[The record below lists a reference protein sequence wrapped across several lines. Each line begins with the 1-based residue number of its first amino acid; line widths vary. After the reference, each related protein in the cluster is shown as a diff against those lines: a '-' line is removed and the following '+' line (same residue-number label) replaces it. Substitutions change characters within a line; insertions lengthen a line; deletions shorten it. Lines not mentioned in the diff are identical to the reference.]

1 MSLPWSP
8 NMSNKALRI
17 LIADDQHFHR
27 MKIERVLNQL
37 GYFRIA
43 PANTLQELLSLVEY
57 GCEPFDLVMI
67 SASMTTGFDLDLL
80 AFCVDNEQI
89 RHGFIYDDQRVQRT
103 PIQASHRQKVEV
115 SLARTPDLE
124 SIGRLMNSIDPH
136 TRYAEVSGTPWQS
149 GFCHSYAC

>member
-1 MSLPWSP
+1 
-8 NMSNKALRI
+8 MSNKALRI

-89 RHGFIYDDQRVQRT
+89 RHGFIYDDQRMQRT
-103 PIQASHRQKVEV
+103 PIQASYRQKVEV
-115 SLARTPDLE
+115 SLARMPDLE

-136 TRYAEVSGTPWQS
+136 TRYTEVSGTLWQS